1 MPESPRRLEAIS
13 MLRFLPTDPASW
25 GQEVGREELRAAGL
39 GDWSAAGGAR
49 DDLRAAG
56 GLADYDEPILAGDD
70 PPARGERVVEL
81 RFKAG

>member
-13 MLRFLPTDPASW
+13 MLRFLPTDPSSW

-39 GDWSAAGGAR
+39 GDWSAAGGMR
-49 DDLRAAG
+49 DDLRAVG